1 MHILHK
7 DRKYPSYMEYGH
19 RGISR
24 VHKREYNKVWPLPE
38 RNTRDYPYSR
48 FLPAGTVWNNSA
60 KAYYKNNHRVNEV
73 GTFQEFVNSVIYCHD
88 NGRKR
93 EWKYDYETRWP
104 QSEEL
109 KQAVRFEVDPPSQA
123 SGTGYHGR
131 YYINDNLTIVSDFRN
146 QSFHGMIFPG
156 VQNGIEK
163 WHGRKVE
170 INFNRP
176 FQCHTRL
183 GNGSR
188 WNVHS
193 VIAIN
198 GDYNDITININA
210 NLEFRHSWFDG
221 YNHVQNFISM
231 TGRHNKLTLNFNS
244 EYFTFTNDENV
255 ALIMAENDNQIIIN
269 RKSCKIYMH
278 HADAYRL
285 NYRGSWGGKGRG
297 ELAENY
303 FTGKLE

>member
-7 DRKYPSYMEYGH
+7 DRKYPSHMELGH
-19 RGISR
+19 RSISR

-38 RNTRDYPYSR
+38 RNTRDYPYTR
-48 FLPAGTVWNNSA
+48 FLPAGTVWNNIA
-60 KAYYKNNHRVNEV
+60 KAYYKNNHRVNEI
-73 GTFQEFVNSVIYCHD
+73 GTFQEFVNSIIYCHD
-88 NGRKR
+88 NGSRR
-93 EWKYDYETRWP
+93 GWKYDFETRWP

-109 KQAVRFEVDPPSQA
+109 KQAVKFEVDVPSES

-131 YYINDNLTIVSDFRN
+131 YYVNDNLTIVSDFRN
-146 QSFHGMIFPG
+146 QSFYGMIFPG

-163 WHGRKVE
+163 WHGRKIE
-170 INFNRP
+170 INFNKP
-176 FQCHTRL
+176 MQVHTRL
-183 GNGSR
+183 GNGTR

-210 NLEFRHSWFDG
+210 NLEFRHSWYNG
-221 YNHVQNFISM
+221 YNHAQNFITM

-255 ALIMAENDNQIIIN
+255 AMIMAENDNQIIIN